1 MLHDF
6 LYVKITILY
15 AISTHKNSV
24 IITKKMLFE
33 MHQYDIKINMSLLHG
48 SLAVHRLSF
57 NFTLSFVEYMR
68 EYGNFEYLVCIVTS

>member
-24 IITKKMLFE
+24 IITEKTLFE
-33 MHQYDIKINMSLLHG
+33 MHQYDIKKCYCNM
-48 SLAVHRLSF
+48 AVFAVKWLTAEIFYGKVTRLIPHLTYQQTK
-57 NFTLSFVEYMR
+57 N
-68 EYGNFEYLVCIVTS
+68 